1 MTKLL
6 DEAMAKVATLPP
18 ATQEKIGE
26 ELIAHVDKMERLRGE
41 LQKGVRSLERG
52 EGKELDMTD
61 VIKRA
66 RAQHDEQ

>member
-6 DEAMAKVATLPP
+6 EEAIAKLATLPE
-18 ATQEKIGE
+18 ASQRKIGE
-26 ELIAHVDKMERLRGE
+26 ELIAHVKKVHDLRAE

-52 EGKELDMTD
+52 EGRELDMAY

-66 RAQHDEQ
+66 RAKYGRG